1 MKVTAPR
8 TPAARSRHETCEA
21 VRLVNC
27 GHCWAVPGSPCVSG
41 ETAVDGLHVARF
53 ARAMRRGLIAGPEL
67 IAVLQALVK
76 FTNGTVV
83 CDVPDGAR

>member
-1 MKVTAPR
+1 MKVTAAG
-8 TPAARSRHETCEA
+8 TPTARSRHEICEA

-27 GHCWAVPGSPCVSG
+27 GHCWARPGAPCTSG
-41 ETAVDGLHVARF
+41 ETAVNGLHVARF

-76 FTNGTVV
+76 FTPGTVI
-83 CDVPDGAR
+83 CDVTDGAR